1 MGNTLDFAHSDEDQF
16 SPRLIYDPD
25 VSKRYLSLDELG
37 RVLKF
42 LSESSS
48 KGNINVFM
56 FLVFMSLK
64 IYVYRH
70 FSEPKKI

>member
-1 MGNTLDFAHSDEDQF
+1 MGNTLNFAHSDGDQF

-48 KGNINVFM
+48 KGNIKVFI
-56 FLVFMSLK
+56 FLILLCIHV
-64 IYVYRH
+64 
-70 FSEPKKI
+70 SEN